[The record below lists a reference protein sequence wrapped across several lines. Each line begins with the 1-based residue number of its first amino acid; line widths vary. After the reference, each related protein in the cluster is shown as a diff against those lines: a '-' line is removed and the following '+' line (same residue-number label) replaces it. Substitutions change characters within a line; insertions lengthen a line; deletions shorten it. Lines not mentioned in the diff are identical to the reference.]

1 MDEVQ
6 IGSLLASTL
15 RGATP
20 LILCALAGTVSER
33 AGVIDLGL
41 EGKML
46 AAAFAAGSVGAVTG
60 SLPLALMVAIA
71 VGVALSMLHAWGCV
85 SQRGDQVVM
94 GVALTM
100 TAAGLTVVLGLAW
113 FGLGGQT
120 PPLADAVRLKPLMD
134 VDPAAW
140 PPGLRGLALALA
152 GHNAMV
158 YGTLVLVA
166 AVWWMLYR
174 TRFGLRLRATG
185 ENPAMVDAAGV
196 SVKGMRYAALAING
210 VLAALAGVLPGAG
223 AERQLQPAH
232 DRRAGL
238 HGAGGDDLRQVAPGG
253 RAAGLPA
260 VRFSRCRGHP
270 AARGLAAAD
279 RRGAGAGHPGPAL
292 CADGGAAGRFLRP
305 LARAGGAG
313 PAVPEGTLMG
323 DDVLLAAATAVRQ
336 NAHAPYSGF
345 AVGAALRDEQ
355 GRIHVGC
362 NVENA
367 AYPQGL
373 CAEAVALGALVAAG
387 GRRITAAAVV
397 ADAPTPVTPCGGC
410 RQKLREFAS
419 DATPVLC
426 ANTAGTTMPTTLGAL
441 LPHSFGPD
449 HLP

>member
-20 LILCALAGTVSER
+20 LVLCALAGTVSER

-210 VLAALAGVLPGAG
+210 VLAALAGVYLVLALNASFSPHMTAGRGYMALAAMIFGKWHPVGALLACLLFG
-223 AERQLQPAH
+223 FLDAAAIQLQ
-232 DRRAGL
+232 G
-238 HGAGGDDLRQVAPGG
+238 VS
-253 RAAGLPA
+253 LPLIGEVPVQA
-260 VRFSRCRGHP
+260 IQ
-270 AARGLAAAD
+270 
-279 RRGAGAGHPGPAL
+279 AL
-292 CADGGAAGRFLRP
+292 PYVLT
-305 LARAGGAG
+305 
-313 PAVPEGTLMG
+313 V
-323 DDVLLAAATAVRQ
+323 VLLAGFFGRSR
-336 NAHAPYSGF
+336 AP
-345 AVGAALRDEQ
+345 AAL
-355 GRIHVGC
+355 GRPYLK
-362 NVENA
+362 E
-367 AYPQGL
+367 
-373 CAEAVALGALVAAG
+373 
-387 GRRITAAAVV
+387 R
-397 ADAPTPVTPCGGC
+397 
-410 RQKLREFAS
+410 
-419 DATPVLC
+419 
-426 ANTAGTTMPTTLGAL
+426 
-441 LPHSFGPD
+441 
-449 HLP
+449 